1 MMQNKGTK
9 IFLFLNICRTPV
21 IKAVVLTRK
30 LRKHDEKITE
40 TFKQL
45 CATQVHLL
53 QEIFKYKRLGLLSK

>member
-1 MMQNKGTK
+1 MIQNKGAK

-21 IKAVVLTRK
+21 IKAVILTRK
-30 LRKHDEKITE
+30 LRKHDEKVTE

-45 CATQVHLL
+45 CSTQVHLL

>member
-1 MMQNKGTK
+1 MIQNKGGK

-30 LRKHDEKITE
+30 PRKHDEKITE

-45 CATQVHLL
+45 PSTQVHLL
-53 QEIFKYKRLGLLSK
+53 QEILNISD